1 MKYKVGQKF
10 NGDIQKKRLEII
22 SIGKGYITA
31 RFKGSMPFVKNEKDF
46 EKLLNFHN
54 AKLHE

>member
-10 NGDIQKKRLEII
+10 NGDMHKIEII

-31 RFKGSMPFVKNEKDF
+31 RFKGLKPFVKSKKDF
-46 EKLLNFHN
+46 EKLLKFHN
-54 AKLHE
+54 AELQL